1 MTKQSASKDTNG
13 EPGQVTIQVAVFA
26 SNANGEPDVF
36 FTSITCG
43 QDEIDDGSHY
53 DIAKEVAESH
63 GYSPSLAMDENDPGW
78 AMLKVPDQAPAQ
90 SMQRVLVQG
99 DVDDE
104 PLSVFLPAS
113 LDLKSAAALVDLAI
127 VRANLATAQ
136 GSKGDYFAALKVE
149 LAEHGIVCEQRPQTL
164 VTKHQ
169 WDDLCMEELG
179 NLITAGREHEFTRV
193 DIINIDDV
201 FEHGEAD
208 RLECTPT
215 EGGGTLLLDQQHIS
229 QLHIEKFVV
238 TYPRSDRY
246 GVPECATDS
255 GARKYLRSL
264 GFRVDNSLDVESD
277 ESGDDSPVHFSLTV
291 NAPTEL
297 LVPMDD
303 DSNLDS
309 DSGSA
314 DSPN

>member
-1 MTKQSASKDTNG
+1 MTVHDASKDTNS
-13 EPGQVTIQVAVFA
+13 EPGQVTIRVAVFA

-63 GYSPSLAMDENDPGW
+63 GYAPSLAMDENDPGW

-99 DVDDE
+99 DVDEE

-113 LDLKSAAALVDLAI
+113 LDLKSAAALVDMAI

-136 GSKGDYFAALKVE
+136 GSKGNYFAALKVE
-149 LAEHGIVCEQRPQTL
+149 LAEHGIICEERPPTL

-169 WDDLCMEELG
+169 WDSLCMKDLG
-179 NLITAGREHEFTRV
+179 NLITAGREDEFTRV

-229 QLHIEKFVV
+229 QLHIERFVV

-264 GFRVDNSLDVESD
+264 GFRVDDSLEVESD
-277 ESGDDSPVHFSLTV
+277 ESGDDSPLHFSLTV
-291 NAPTEL
+291 NAPTAL
-297 LVPMDD
+297 LAPGDDQEED
-303 DSNLDS
+303 DSNLDT
-309 DSGSA
+309 DS
-314 DSPN
+314 